1 MSDLHS
7 LYSEAEKLKDD
18 GNLEEAISKLQA
30 IIEQDDT
37 FILAHLTL
45 AVLFGRV
52 NKHEEAVQH
61 GEKACELEPNEAFNF
76 TAMSVTYQ
84 RAFAG
89 TQNHEFIQKAEDAM
103 ARAHMIQANQ

>member
-1 MSDLHS
+1 MSDLHT
-7 LYSEAEKLKDD
+7 LYDEAEKLKDA
-18 GNLEEAISKLQA
+18 GNLEEAIGKLQE
-30 IIEQDDT
+30 IIEQDDS

-45 AVLFGRV
+45 AVLYGRV

-61 GEKACELEPNEAFNF
+61 GKKACELEPAEAFNF

-89 TQNHEFIQKAEDAM
+89 TQNQQYIQLAEDAM
-103 ARAHMIQANQ
+103 ARAQSIQANQ

>member
-1 MSDLHS
+1 MSDLNS

>member
-1 MSDLHS
+1 MSDLNS

-30 IIEQDDT
+30 IIEQDDS

-89 TQNHEFIQKAEDAM
+89 TQNHYFIQKAEDAM

>member
-1 MSDLHS
+1 MSDLHT
-7 LYSEAEKLKDD
+7 LYDEAEKLKDA
-18 GNLEEAISKLQA
+18 GNLEEAIGKLQE
-30 IIEQDDT
+30 IIEQDDS

-45 AVLFGRV
+45 AVLYGRV
-52 NKHEEAVQH
+52 NKHEEAVRH
-61 GEKACELEPNEAFNF
+61 GEKACELEPDEAFNF

-89 TQNHEFIQKAEDAM
+89 TQNQQYIQMAEDAM

>member
-7 LYSEAEKLKDD
+7 LYNEAEKLKDD
-18 GNLEEAISKLQA
+18 GNLEEAIGKLQA

-89 TQNHEFIQKAEDAM
+89 TQNQQYIQKAEDAM

>member
-18 GNLEEAISKLQA
+18 GNLEEAISKLQE
-30 IIEQDDT
+30 IIEQDDS

-89 TQNHEFIQKAEDAM
+89 TQNHQYIQKAEDAM

>member
-1 MSDLHS
+1 MSDLNS

-30 IIEQDDT
+30 IIEQDDS

-89 TQNHEFIQKAEDAM
+89 TQNHQYIQKAEDAM

>member
-1 MSDLHS
+1 MSDLHA
-7 LYSEAEKLKDD
+7 LYGEAEKLKDA
-18 GNLEEAISKLQA
+18 GNLEEAISKLQQ
-30 IIEQDDT
+30 IIAEDDS

-45 AVLFGRV
+45 AVLYGRV

-61 GEKACELEPNEAFNF
+61 GEKACELEADEAFNF

-89 TQNHEFIQKAEDAM
+89 TQNQQYVQLAEDAM
-103 ARAHMIQANQ
+103 ARAQSIEANQ

>member
-18 GNLEEAISKLQA
+18 GNLEEAISKLQE
-30 IIEQDDT
+30 IIEQDDS

-89 TQNHEFIQKAEDAM
+89 TQNHEFIQKAVDAM